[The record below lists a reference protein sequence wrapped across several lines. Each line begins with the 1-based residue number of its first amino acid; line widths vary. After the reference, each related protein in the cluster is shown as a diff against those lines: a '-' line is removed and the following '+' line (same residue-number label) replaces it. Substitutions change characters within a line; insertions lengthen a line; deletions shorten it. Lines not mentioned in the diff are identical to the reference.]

1 MARRWNSRLF
11 LLTVFLAVLVLTV
24 LGYKEACIANSPRS
38 SYVNI
43 VPVTEAAYNASFGVG
58 TVQAKNPGHCGLFC
72 LQNRACVTALF
83 NRKSGDCNLMLE
95 TLHDMLF
102 RESSVMSAANATDW
116 FLVNIR
122 NTGDESPKQ
131 PVDSEPCD
139 SDRCSTGKCR
149 ATCDGQEAHCVG
161 DNSQCPEHP
170 VDNLRYYHLG
180 VLNLNYDSPG
190 KGIVA
195 NISYTK
201 KHSFTALRVQWSGSL
216 RGPYN
221 TAGGCVRWYFK
232 FNNMECGN
240 PDTIE
245 YMHHDNAA
253 TDLHRRGHMDGM
265 CEGIPEGVVNIQMHQ
280 GNCFGFPLSTGY
292 VGHHDESFIM
302 VQEVD
307 TRYSSASRTFD
318 LPNQSPKFTTLYFPG
333 SSASHYATIA
343 VTLPDLNEVTV
354 CYWQKMSSYA
364 QTAMATFSYASS
376 AVFNAFTIWIQSSG
390 TILLSVLNTDSE
402 VNWNSLTDNMW
413 HQVCGMWRSSDG
425 YWAVYVDSR
434 EAGSGT
440 GLQTGQTIAGGGMII
455 LGQDQDSLGGG
466 FAATQSFTG
475 YMTRINIWDVVLQPH
490 GMGQCYSSTY
500 GNVFAFDGAND
511 IFLAGSVSTSA
522 DQDICLDQMIPTWG
536 GNSGGAACFWPFTY
550 KGQPQNLCLVDEE
563 GRSRPWCGTTADYDA
578 DGLWG
583 YCTVAGHGKGH
594 NTDVIYT
601 YGGSA
606 NGQICQFPFVYGGIT
621 YTACT
626 AHGNSYAHPWCYA
639 ADGTWGYCI
648 TSEPMYALRTGSDC
662 GGNDIISFS
671 LNNYQ
676 ECLDACSLRPDCLA
690 IAYRPSDHYCW
701 LKYKSCVS
709 PSSSSDRW
717 MLEKFIRDPIRKTFG
732 GNSEGMACVLP
743 FIYQDTVY
751 HSCITVNHNQP
762 WCATTTNYDLDGRWG
777 NCLVLTSSYGEW
789 KEADCSGNDI
799 GTVHYRLVSGVDECE
814 SQCRLTGECRLAM
827 YQAYSN
833 NCWRKKF
840 SCPSG
845 SGWTYV
851 KHSELVRT
859 GKYYLRRYGS
869 CAGGDISNAA
879 VSSTYEE
886 CIWTCNAMKDCKSFY
901 YDKSNSMCYPK
912 NIQCAIIDTS
922 CGTNCYVDTKI
933 YPGKDFHRYE
943 SIPPRT
949 VWQWRSLSTSKYAI
963 LSNHATPDLTEFT
976 ACYWGRSDYYDS
988 STWLST
994 VSYANSQTDN
1004 GILIMYRA
1012 ASAGIRLH
1020 INSPYTDIDTM
1031 TNDNNWHHI
1040 CLTWKSANGEWA
1052 LYSDGLLLKTSTGLA
1067 SGTTIAGGGTWI
1079 LGQDQDCVGGCFST
1093 SQAYVGYLTGVN
1105 VWDKVLDITAMG
1117 QTCQSELKGNVLSWQ
1132 EILDTAVQHN
1142 IQSHKEDIC
1151 GELALP
1157 SPCGAHSV
1165 INVQQHTVHNLNK
1178 GDNTGDVELMFI
1190 DYVKREEDTAVRVKW
1205 EGTLWLKGD
1214 TSKRWYVLFLINARK
1229 NDAFY
1234 LEGICE
1240 GIPAG
1245 KVRIRLLIGE
1255 SRSSVN
1261 EVETGEA
1268 NTGWLAVSRFM
1279 VEEIRMGH
1287 DIDAFEG
1294 SDGVMYQVP
1303 VFNIQQFYWDIQA
1316 DTTDNGLLKSATYK
1330 KKSSLS
1336 TLRVKLIGD
1345 FDTPGGLCAKFYFKF
1360 NGQECTNPASIFVRT
1375 YTNPLMSDLRTFPIE
1390 GICKGLQSGDIVIDL
1405 YATNSC
1411 ADVGFS
1417 GGPDITSG
1425 SRSNTRL
1432 IVEEL
1437 HLSE

>member
-1 MARRWNSRLF
+1 MALLLLLS
-11 LLTVFLAVLVLTV
+11 LLTGLIDIAFSYNAITSCPANALTSSYINVLPAATAVLNSTFELLT
-24 LGYKEACIANSPRS
+24 EDAQN
-38 SYVNI
+38 
-43 VPVTEAAYNASFGVG
+43 T
-58 TVQAKNPGHCGLFC
+58 GHCSLKC
-72 LQNRACVTALF
+72 LQNVGCESAMFNQTARECHLLSDSLF
-83 NRKSGDCNLMLE
+83 NSVNFDGGDTSGDSEIYLI
-95 TLHDMLF
+95 HV
-102 RESSVMSAANATDW
+102 RPS
-116 FLVNIR
+116 
-122 NTGDESPKQ
+122 GDEN
-131 PVDSEPCD
+131 PVNPDFAGPPSTNCGPG
-139 SDRCSTGKCR
+139 RCSNGKCR
-149 ATCDGQEAHCVG
+149 DSCDGNEVYCVG
-161 DNSQCPEHP
+161 DNTKCPEVP

-180 VLNLNYDSPG
+180 VLNTNHDNVGQGLITEVTFP
-190 KGIVA
+190 
-195 NISYTK
+195 K
-201 KHSFTALRVQWSGSL
+201 KHNFTALRVQWIGNL

-221 TAGGCVRWYFK
+221 NAGACVRWYFK

-245 YMHHDNAA
+245 FMHHDASA
-253 TDLHRRGHMDGM
+253 RDLHRPANLDGM
-265 CEGIPEGVVNIQMHQ
+265 CEGIPAGDVTIQFHT
-280 GNCFGFPLSTGY
+280 GKCFGFPLSNGF
-292 VGHHDESFIM
+292 VGWSAESALM

-307 TRYSSASRTFD
+307 TRYSRQSRNLD

-333 SSASHYATIA
+333 SSTSHYATIA
-343 VTLPDLNEVTV
+343 VNLPDLTEVTV

-364 QTAMATFSYASS
+364 QTAMGTFSYANS
-376 AVFNAFTIWIQSSG
+376 AANNALMIWIRSDG
-390 TILLSVLNTDSE
+390 KIRLSVLDTNVDAS
-402 VNWNSLTDNMW
+402 WNSLTDNTW

-440 GLQTGQTIAGGGMII
+440 GFQTGQTIAGGGTII
-455 LGQDQDSLGGG
+455 LGQDQDSIGGS
-466 FAATQSFTG
+466 FSASQSFTG

-500 GNVFAFDGAND
+500 GNIFAFDGTNN
-511 IFLAGSVSTSA
+511 ILQAGSVSTSA
-522 DQDICLDQMIPTWG
+522 DQDICLDVMIPTTG
-536 GNSGGAACFWPFTY
+536 GNSGGAACYWPFTY
-550 KGQPQNLCLVDEE
+550 NGQQQYLCLVDEE
-563 GRSRPWCGTTADYDA
+563 GRSRPWCGTTADYDT

-583 YCTVAGHGKGH
+583 YCTVAGHGKGPVTQ
-594 NTDVIYT
+594 NIYT
-601 YGGSA
+601 YGGNA
-606 NGQICQFPFVYGGIT
+606 NGLLCQFPFT
-621 YTACT
+621 YNGASHYQCI
-626 AHGNSYAHPWCYA
+626 ADGNSYAHPWCYTA
-639 ADGTWGYCI
+639 GGLWGYCI
-648 TSEPMYALRTGSDC
+648 ISESLYAVRTGSDC
-662 GGNDIISFS
+662 GGNDLQGTNGYLTSVQDCIDRC
-671 LNNYQ
+671 NMKP
-676 ECLDACSLRPDCLA
+676 ECKSV
-690 IAYRPSDHYCW
+690 AYAPSSHHCW
-701 LKYKSCVS
+701 LKTKSCES
-709 PSSSSDRW
+709 PTSNNDRW
-717 MLEKFIRDPIRKTFG
+717 MLEKYFI
-732 GNSEGMACVLP
+732 VLM
-743 FIYQDTVY
+743 
-751 HSCITVNHNQP
+751 
-762 WCATTTNYDLDGRWG
+762 
-777 NCLVLTSSYGEW
+777 SSYGEW
-789 KEADCSGNDI
+789 KEADCGGNDL
-799 GTVHYRLVSGVDECE
+799 GTVHYRIVSGVDECE

-833 NCWRKKF
+833 KCWRKGY

-851 KHSELVRT
+851 KHSSLVRT

-886 CIWTCNAMKDCKSFY
+886 CIWTCSAMKDCKSFY

-976 ACYWGRSDYYDS
+976 ACYWGRSDYYDG

-994 VSYANSQTDN
+994 LSYANSETHN

-1012 ASAGIRLH
+1012 ASAGIRVH
-1020 INSPYTDIDTM
+1020 INSPHTDVDTM

-1067 SGTTIAGGGTWI
+1067 SGTTIAGGGTWVI
-1079 LGQDQDCVGGCFST
+1079 GQDQDCVGGCFST

-1142 IQSHKEDIC
+1142 ILSHKEDIC
-1151 GELALP
+1151 GETSIP
-1157 SPCGAHSV
+1157 SPCEAHSV
-1165 INVQQHTVHNLNK
+1165 FNVQQHTVHNLNK
-1178 GDNTGDVELMFI
+1178 GDNTGDVELAWV

-1205 EGTLWLKGD
+1205 EGTMWLKGD
-1214 TSKRWYVLFLINARK
+1214 TSKRWYVTFSTKECYQTPIEGIVAQFAGSSVEADTKTGLV
-1229 NDAFY
+1229 
-1234 LEGICE
+1234 EGICE

-1287 DIDAFEG
+1287 DIDAY
-1294 SDGVMYQVP
+1294 GVMYQVP
-1303 VFNIQQFYWDIQA
+1303 IFNIQQFYWDILQIN
-1316 DTTDNGLLKSATYK
+1316 TNQGELQSATYS
-1330 KKSSLS
+1330 KKSSVS
-1336 TLRVKLIGD
+1336 TLHVKWVGPIGIGGD
-1345 FDTPGGLCAKFYFKF
+1345 FCGKLFFKF
-1360 NGQECTNPASIFVRT
+1360 NGALCTDPASVYVRL
-1375 YTNPLMSDLRTFPIE
+1375 YTNSYQNYHRTHAID
-1390 GICKGLQSGDIVIDL
+1390 GICKGLQSGDVVISL
-1405 YATNSC
+1405 HAENTCS
-1411 ADVGFS
+1411 DVGYS
-1417 GGPDITSG
+1417 
-1425 SRSNTRL
+1425 SNTNIYLGYRGNSRL
-1432 IVEEL
+1432 TLEEM
-1437 HLSE
+1437 HLSGE